1 MSSSTEEQPLAVF
14 LYPCR
19 SIGNQVEAALG
30 ALEKIELSTASDPE
44 VALEV
49 TDMVCDLK
57 RSGDY
62 SVAIGSPP
70 EAYAE
75 ATLFLCKKC
84 GQKAFILNAEVA
96 EDTPDTLFG
105 GGSNLEN
112 HGEGNGHDA
121 RP

>member
-1 MSSSTEEQPLAVF
+1 MSTSTEEQPLAVF

-19 SIGNQVEAALG
+19 AVGAQVEAASA
-30 ALEKIELSTASDPE
+30 ALEKIELSTDGDPE
-44 VALEV
+44 VTLEV
-49 TDMVCDLK
+49 TDLVCDLK

-84 GQKAFILNAEVA
+84 GQKAFVLNAEVA
-96 EDTPDTLFG
+96 EDTPETLFG
-105 GGSNLEN
+105 GGSNRDN
-112 HGEGNGHDA
+112 HGEENGHDA
-121 RP
+121 RT